1 MTKRTTR
8 SKRKNNLIIVA
19 LIIGIAVL
27 VILIYKFVYPD
38 IANPAK
44 QAAKEEL
51 RKECTQIITERR
63 NASSVEIISCID
75 VGINVSGLPE

>member
-1 MTKRTTR
+1 
-8 SKRKNNLIIVA
+8 
-19 LIIGIAVL
+19 L
-27 VILIYKFVYPD
+27 VYKFVYPD

-63 NASSVEIISCID
+63 NASSDEIISCID
-75 VGINVSGLPE
+75 VGINVSGLPD